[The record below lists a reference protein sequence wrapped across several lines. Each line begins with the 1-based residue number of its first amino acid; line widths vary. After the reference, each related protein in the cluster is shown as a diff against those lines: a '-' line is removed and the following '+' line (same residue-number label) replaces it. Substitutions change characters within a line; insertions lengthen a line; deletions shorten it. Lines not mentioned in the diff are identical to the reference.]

1 MEEFPGYIEEEEAAD
16 EGMEGFSPRSVRQEL
31 IEYLLRRYGSLQA
44 RDIARALGC
53 QVKVVRQSLR
63 QLEHF
68 GRVKRTR
75 LGRSYVWHPV
85 KEQMTNFMYL

>member
-1 MEEFPGYIEEEEAAD
+1 MVDMPVYAD
-16 EGMEGFSPRSVRQEL
+16 DDYDDDDMGDFSPQKVRQEL

-63 QLEHF
+63 QLEQF
-68 GRVKRTR
+68 GKVEKTR
-75 LGRSYVWHPV
+75 LGKNYVWHPI
-85 KEQMTNFMYL
+85 KEKTTNFMYL

>member
-1 MEEFPGYIEEEEAAD
+1 MEEFPAYMEEEDMGDDAM
-16 EGMEGFSPRSVRQEL
+16 GGFSPQKVRQEL

>member
-1 MEEFPGYIEEEEAAD
+1 MVNMPTYIED
-16 EGMEGFSPRSVRQEL
+16 VDDDDDMGDFSPQKVRQEL

-63 QLEHF
+63 QLEQF
-68 GRVKRTR
+68 GKVKKTR
-75 LGRSYVWHPV
+75 LGKNYVWHPIQE
-85 KEQMTNFMYL
+85 KTTSFMYL